1 MRCRRIRLTLTRET
15 SRRDREMQR
24 QSRWT
29 PIYSQ
34 IQRVCIRKH
43 QPRFKSREICT
54 RRQKLV
60 IMATM
65 PSRSLRSESHMSAQ
79 IMRLATNFFF
89 KSAKLQLKVGA
100 FPFFSYWAQAVLF
113 KGILKFHVILIE
125 QSVVAS
131 GIVYVFLG
139 LVVRDW
145 SCAVEFTNY
154 GEAPTGALATIDFL
168 IIFLILLKIGLKVS
182 TCVRMES
189 VSQSDHPFKSYQK
202 SKCSIYVHHLMRH
215 IRFRVK
221 ILCWF
226 QTSKARPFE
235 TNISSL

>member
-1 MRCRRIRLTLTRET
+1 
-15 SRRDREMQR
+15 
-24 QSRWT
+24 
-29 PIYSQ
+29 
-34 IQRVCIRKH
+34 
-43 QPRFKSREICT
+43 
-54 RRQKLV
+54 
-60 IMATM
+60 M

-145 SCAVEFTNY
+145 SCAVEFTNNGRGY
-154 GEAPTGALATIDFL
+154 WGIDHY
-168 IIFLILLKIGLKVS
+168 IIFLILLKIVN
-182 TCVRMES
+182 V
-189 VSQSDHPFKSYQK
+189 
-202 SKCSIYVHHLMRH
+202 
-215 IRFRVK
+215 
-221 ILCWF
+221 
-226 QTSKARPFE
+226 
-235 TNISSL
+235 